1 MEDLLRDAIAALFTD
16 RSTPAA
22 VRRAEKEGL
31 DRDLWKRVAEGGF
44 DLALA
49 PEGSGGSGLALRE
62 VSAVLEACGRHAA
75 PIPLGEAMLARGY
88 AGACGIAIPEGVVTA
103 AMARRDGDAVTC
115 SAVPWGKGA
124 EWVLAVAPAGGA
136 FVMPVARARSVPHE
150 GPRPA
155 GECDMTWA
163 VGDAQASFEPEPG
176 ADWRAAGAALRT
188 AQIAGALDAVLDLT
202 LRYAGERVQF
212 GRPLAKFQA
221 LQQQIAVMAEDVF
234 ASRMAASAA
243 CDSDTAL
250 PSAARAGAGKV
261 VASEAASRASAIA
274 HAVHGAM
281 GIAEEHDLQLFTRRL
296 LAWRMQYGSEGYWAA
311 RAGGALLRSKVTA
324 WEFVQDNRQG

>member
-1 MEDLLRDAIAALFTD
+1 MEDLLRDAITALFSD

-22 VRRAEKEGL
+22 ARRAEKEGL
-31 DRDLWKRVAEGGF
+31 DRDLWKQVAEGGF
-44 DLALA
+44 DLALV

-88 AGACGIAIPEGVVTA
+88 AALCGAQIPEGIVTA
-103 AMARRDGDAVTC
+103 AMARIEGDAVAC
-115 SAVPWGKGA
+115 SAVPWGRGA
-124 EWVLAVAPAGGA
+124 EWVLAVAGERA
-136 FVMPVARARSVPHE
+136 FVMPAAKAKSAAHEGPHGAGEFDMSWRTADARARI
-150 GPRPA
+150 
-155 GECDMTWA
+155 
-163 VGDAQASFEPEPG
+163 DAPPE
-176 ADWRAAGAALRT
+176 ADWFAAGAALRT
-188 AQIAGALDAVLDLT
+188 AQIAGALDTVLELT

-221 LQQQIAVMAEDVF
+221 LQQQIAVMAEDAF
-234 ASRMAASAA
+234 ASRMAACAA

-324 WEFVQDNRQG
+324 WEFVQDN